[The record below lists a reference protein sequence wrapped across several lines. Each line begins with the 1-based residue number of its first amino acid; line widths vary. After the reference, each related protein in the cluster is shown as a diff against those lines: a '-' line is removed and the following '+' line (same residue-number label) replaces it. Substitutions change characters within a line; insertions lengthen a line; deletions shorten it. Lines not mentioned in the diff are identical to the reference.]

1 MQFSIQELDVFVY
14 TVEEVNLDR
23 LEKHILMWKVDLV
36 ENRMHR
42 DVKNIG
48 WIVSPGAVT
57 YGNVTDRDPASSKY
71 FFPTMNRK
79 SHRAASDF

>member
-1 MQFSIQELDVFVY
+1 MVY

-23 LEKHILMWKVDLV
+23 LEKHILVWKVDLV

-48 WIVSPGAVT
+48 WIVSPGDVT
-57 YGNVTDRDPASSKY
+57 YGDVTYRDPAS
-71 FFPTMNRK
+71 
-79 SHRAASDF
+79 